1 MALTNPKLFGL
12 NVLSRLSDV
21 REKNTALQ
29 NIGINPLD
37 LEIIR
42 GAVNEGMSRFDW
54 ISFSR
59 LNVPLYK
66 TLDRFERESSA
77 FTDILEKRAGTDQT
91 LFGNLNLNG
100 SISGSSIRYRY
111 IDFDDGN
118 KVKIADISTS
128 RVSAWSSSD
137 PRANNQNLD
146 TQKLARISFGARV
159 GIVTDGKLVFGT
171 QSTAT
176 QAKGNASST
185 SAVQTDAAGN
195 VIAGPAGQP
204 RLQTSIIP
212 EPVEFPSEVPT
223 SRIKCKINGQ
233 IIRLYA
239 MKGIPLVFK
248 GFFRNLNATVTVNNN
263 NPRVSW
269 KIVETANENLFTNYK
284 NRGSTTSTIRFRSPV
299 SRERFIKVY
308 KNPNEITG
316 ITIERA
322 SISELPPTKLS
333 ACSLLNFNFNNIK
346 TLPNFTFI
354 APQLASLRLR
364 RNPLYLSDVQTE
376 RNFNKNVLLKIPTTL
391 SSLEAGGTFP
401 GSIERN
407 IFSARLP
414 DLTTLSLNRGG
425 GCQVLLPDSRNSTS
439 ANTQVILNGT
449 LTTANDAGSEAFC
462 PDAPIGVVNYDIQRN
477 GFRSVDLNAIPVTTP
492 PTQAN
497 DSEGTSVPYEKG
509 SFSFKMLPKLVDLN
523 CYGNRFLNDEDS
535 LNSIG
540 NVVTA
545 LESANSQGGDPP
557 TIETIN
563 YGGTALGIPSNL
575 ENCTSLKTYNCVINR
590 GSENQ
595 LVDNSTG
602 TYLFNNCNS
611 LERVT
616 FYRTP
621 LGQINFPSKFT
632 NPVLNYLDLRYTN
645 IKGGKPQTTDADQ
658 NFVIYANTFEDAPEL
673 KNLYI
678 LSNKLLLGK
687 GIEPSAFVKNPNLE
701 HFRYYS
707 YGRTNGAIATLFNT
721 NTKLHTVV
729 ANRNAFTGSPPNFAA
744 NPLIRHVNLSY
755 NQLDGIIPTYE
766 NLNSLRNL
774 YLQNNQLTS
783 LSEPGLLP
791 VLQKFQM
798 NNNQI
803 VGTIPDFSGCTNLR
817 TLTLHRNNFTGYTS
831 GAFKKLYRIRYLDIS
846 FNNLGQS
853 ELNRILEDLL
863 ANWQAV
869 KRGGVTINLKS
880 QNGDVIPTPFGPGM
894 DAAKI
899 LSDNGWDIGISPGGI
914 QSNL

>member
-12 NVLSRLSDV
+12 NILSRLSDV

-42 GAVNEGMSRFDW
+42 GGVNAGMTRFDW

-66 TLDRFERESSA
+66 TLDRFEQESGA
-77 FTDILEKRAGTDQT
+77 FTSILSERAGTDQT

-100 SISGSSIRYRY
+100 SISGSAIRYRY
-111 IDFDDGN
+111 VDFDDGN
-118 KVKIADISTS
+118 KIKIADISTS

-137 PRANNQNLD
+137 PRANNQNLN

-176 QAKGNASST
+176 QAIGNASSN
-185 SAVQTDAAGN
+185 SAVQTDPAGN

-223 SRIKCKINGQ
+223 SRIKCKIDGQ
-233 IIRLYA
+233 IVRLYA

-263 NPRVSW
+263 SPRVSW
-269 KIVETANENLFTNYK
+269 KIVETANENLYTNYK
-284 NRGSTTSTIRFRSPV
+284 NRGSMTSAIRYRSPV
-299 SRERFIKVY
+299 SRERFIKIY

-316 ITIERA
+316 IIINNA

-333 ACSLLNFNFNNIK
+333 SCTLLDFNFNNIK
-346 TLPNFTFI
+346 TFPNFEFI
-354 APQLASLRLR
+354 APKLASLKLR
-364 RNPLYLSDVQTE
+364 RNPLYLSDIQTE
-376 RNFNKNVLLKIPTTL
+376 RSFNKIVLSKIPNTL
-391 SSLEAGGTFP
+391 SVLEMGGTFK

-414 DLTTLSLNRGG
+414 NLTFFNLNRSGGGKSHSQDTRTSTVTEVKLNGALTTG
-425 GCQVLLPDSRNSTS
+425 
-439 ANTQVILNGT
+439 
-449 LTTANDAGSEAFC
+449 NDAGSQAFC
-462 PDAPIGVVNYDIQRN
+462 PDVPIGVVNYNIYRQ
-477 GFRSVDLNAIPVTTP
+477 GFQSVDLNAIGEGES
-492 PTQAN
+492 AK
-497 DSEGTSVPYEKG
+497 DSEGNTITYTKG
-509 SFSFKMLPKLVDLN
+509 SFSFKMLPKLVTLN
-523 CYGNRFLNDEDS
+523 CYGNRFLNDADS
-535 LNSIG
+535 LDASN

-545 LESANSQGGDPP
+545 IESANSQGGDPP
-557 TIETIN
+557 TIESIN
-563 YGGTALGIPSNL
+563 YGGTNLGIPSNL
-575 ENCTSLKTYNCVINR
+575 QNCTSLKTYDSSDNG
-590 GSENQ
+590 GSTNQ

-602 TYLFNNCNS
+602 VYLFNNCNS
-611 LERVT
+611 LERIS
-616 FYRTP
+616 FYRTD
-621 LGQINFPSKFT
+621 LGQINFPNKFT
-632 NPVLNYLDLRYTN
+632 NPLLTHLDVRYTN
-645 IKGGKPQTTDADQ
+645 IKGGKPGLTDASQ
-658 NFVIYANTFEDAPEL
+658 THVIHADTFEDAPEL
-673 KNLYI
+673 TNLYI
-678 LSNKLLLGK
+678 LSNKLLSGK
-687 GIEPSAFVKNPNLE
+687 GIDSNAFIKNPNLE

-707 YGRTNGAIATLFNT
+707 YGRTSGSIASLFNT
-721 NTKLHTVV
+721 NTKLHTLV
-729 ANRNAFTGSPPNFAA
+729 ANRNGFTGSPPNFAA
-744 NPLIRHVNLSY
+744 NQSIRHVNLSY
-755 NQLDGIIPTYE
+755 NQLNGVIPSYE
-766 NLNSLRNL
+766 NLNSLRFI

-783 LSEPGLLP
+783 LTEPGLLP

-803 VGTIPDFSGCTNLR
+803 AGTIPDFSGCSSLK
-817 TLTLHRNNFTGYTS
+817 TLTLHRNNFTGYKD
-831 GAFKKLYRIRYLDIS
+831 GAFKKLYRIKYLDLS
-846 FNNLGQS
+846 FNNLSQS
-853 ELNRILEDLL
+853 ALNNILLDLL
-863 ANWQAV
+863 ENWQSV

-880 QNGDVIPTPFGPGM
+880 QNGNVIPTPFGAGM
-894 DAAKI
+894 DAARI
-899 LSDNGWDIGISPGGI
+899 LSNNGWDIGISPGGI